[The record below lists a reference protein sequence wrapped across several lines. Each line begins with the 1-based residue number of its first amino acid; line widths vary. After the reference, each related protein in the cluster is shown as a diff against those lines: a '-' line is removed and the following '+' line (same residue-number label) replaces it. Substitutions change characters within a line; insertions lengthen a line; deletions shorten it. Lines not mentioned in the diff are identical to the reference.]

1 MSYDRAG
8 MINKSHNMKRTQQVV
23 EDAKAS
29 YHCAK
34 PGHHRFCYFSK
45 DARWKKVAQAL
56 PVLPLVDHHHLHP
69 LTLLVFKSLHC
80 HIHIFIQLLG

>member
-29 YHCAK
+29 YHGAK
-34 PGHHRFCYFSK
+34 PGHHLFSVIL
-45 DARWKKVAQAL
+45 ARCKTENGCSGL
-56 PVLPLVDHHHLHP
+56 SCF
-69 LTLLVFKSLHC
+69 TTC
-80 HIHIFIQLLG
+80 